1 MSSMG
6 TPTLS
11 AAHLAASSTALR
23 IVVADDHPLVRL
35 GVRMLLSAETRFAV
49 VGEAHNLG
57 TAVDQ
62 TLLLHPDILLL
73 DLRMPGGHSAKTL
86 AVLRE
91 QAPQVRVIILTGE
104 ISASRAAEMFDAG
117 ASGLILKSA
126 MSETIAPA
134 LLAVHEGA
142 FWALGR
148 RYATREEVMARIG
161 AAAKTTAAP
170 VVHLTPREL
179 EVIGL
184 IVKGLSNRDIA
195 AQFKLS
201 EETVKRHLTNIFD
214 KLGVS
219 TRLELAIL
227 AIERKLVTRE
237 SNPSVSTA

>member
-1 MSSMG
+1 MSTLRM
-6 TPTLS
+6 PLS
-11 AAHLAASSTALR
+11 AAMHAPTPSAALR

-49 VGEAHNLG
+49 VGEANSL
-57 TAVDQ
+57 TSAVDQ
-62 TLLLHPDILLL
+62 TLLLHPDILFL
-73 DLRMPGGHSAKTL
+73 DVRMPGGQCAKTL
-86 AVLRE
+86 LMLRE
-91 QAPQVRVIILTGE
+91 QAPQVKVIILTGE
-104 ISASRAAEMFDAG
+104 ISAGRAAEMFDAG

-134 LLAVHEGA
+134 LLTVHEGA

-148 RYATREEVMARIG
+148 RYATRDEVMARIG
-161 AAAKTTAAP
+161 AAAKTTTAP

-195 AQFKLS
+195 GQFKLS

-227 AIERKLVTRE
+227 AIERKLVVRE
-237 SNPSVSTA
+237 AAN